1 MMLSTIKFI
10 KYYWSL
16 QKVYYLKGYG
26 MCGYFFLFKAKGWRF
41 SDKKKIKYGK
51 MLLLLYFNLLFCFL
65 FLFFSI
71 KYFLFGIILIIFQ
84 INTSENLPLLVLMYI
99 RRISLFHL
107 SALQPTP
114 VIILLMFQYQLTYI
128 NILIDWCLTPTLA
141 VFQLYCDVKYIKFQ

>member
-1 MMLSTIKFI
+1 
-10 KYYWSL
+10 
-16 QKVYYLKGYG
+16 
-26 MCGYFFLFKAKGWRF
+26 
-41 SDKKKIKYGK
+41 

-114 VIILLMFQYQLTYI
+114 VIILLLFQYQLTYI
-128 NILIDWCLTPTLA
+128 NILIDWCLTLTLA
-141 VFQLYCDVKYIKFQ
+141 VFQLYCDIKYIKFQ